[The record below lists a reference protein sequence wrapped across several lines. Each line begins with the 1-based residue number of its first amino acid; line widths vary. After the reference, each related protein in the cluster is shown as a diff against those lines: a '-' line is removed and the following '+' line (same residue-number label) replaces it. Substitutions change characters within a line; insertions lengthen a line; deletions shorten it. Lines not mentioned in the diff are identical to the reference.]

1 MKRLLQISSVYDSIN
16 LISFDWIT
24 LTQQWCVLVK
34 RCQALGGKIKFR
46 QTRNWKISIKLE
58 RQAFAGT
65 QTKKSMAWM
74 AGILMLSV
82 QYIFDESHSLFSK
95 FDCGF
100 IDSLSWACNHKIY
113 FLAWLWMSICFNCTP
128 GWGKNRPAQSN
139 FEIEVIRWWEMTKIY
154 FLAFFGWWKT
164 IFFDVAKELQMC
176 SHCWRK
182 IHQMQELPSWF
193 IAVSSSAFIS

>member
-1 MKRLLQISSVYDSIN
+1 
-16 LISFDWIT
+16 
-24 LTQQWCVLVK
+24 
-34 RCQALGGKIKFR
+34 
-46 QTRNWKISIKLE
+46 
-58 RQAFAGT
+58 
-65 QTKKSMAWM
+65 M

-154 FLAFFGWWKT
+154 FLAFFGWWKR
-164 IFFDVAKELQMC
+164 IFFLMSQKNCKCVRIVGEKFIKCRSFPRDLSQLAVRLSYRKRARIAQDEAIRRTRTRQTPACCKSNHARSNNSC
-176 SHCWRK
+176 SSWGK
-182 IHQMQELPSWF
+182 IPLKKQ
-193 IAVSSSAFIS
+193 

>member
-1 MKRLLQISSVYDSIN
+1 
-16 LISFDWIT
+16 
-24 LTQQWCVLVK
+24 
-34 RCQALGGKIKFR
+34 
-46 QTRNWKISIKLE
+46 
-58 RQAFAGT
+58 
-65 QTKKSMAWM
+65 M

-154 FLAFFGWWKT
+154 FLAFFGWWKR

-193 IAVSSSAFIS
+193 IAVRLAVRLSYRKRARIAQDEAIRRTRTRQTPACCKSNHARSNNSCSSWGKIPLKKQ